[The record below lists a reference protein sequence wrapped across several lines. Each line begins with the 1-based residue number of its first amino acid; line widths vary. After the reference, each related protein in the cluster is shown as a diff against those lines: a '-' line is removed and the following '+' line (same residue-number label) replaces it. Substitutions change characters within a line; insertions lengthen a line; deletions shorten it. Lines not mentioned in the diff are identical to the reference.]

1 MFFSFDGIDGTG
13 KTTQLIRL
21 AAYLR
26 DQGRTVVTCRDPG
39 GTELGERL
47 REILL
52 HKSEIPLGR
61 RAEMFLYM
69 ASRSQ
74 LVDEIIRPARQR
86 GEVVLVDRFLLA
98 NVVYQG
104 HAGGL
109 NVAELW
115 QVGQVAVADQQPDL
129 VFVLDL
135 DVVAALRRINRPPD
149 RMEAQGQAFMER
161 VRQGYLDEAARRPEI
176 VVLDASR
183 DPDTIHRQ
191 VCELV
196 EGYLSRNKGRDRCE
210 YRA

>member
-1 MFFSFDGIDGTG
+1 MFFSFDGLDGTG
-13 KTTQLIRL
+13 KTTQIGKL

-26 DQGRTVVTCRDPG
+26 EQGRVVVTCRDPG

-52 HKSEIPLGR
+52 HKSEISLGR

-109 NVAELW
+109 NAAELW
-115 QVGQVAVADQQPDL
+115 QVGQVAVADQQPDM

-135 DVVAALRRINRPPD
+135 EVRAALGRINRPPD
-149 RMEAQGQAFMER
+149 RMEAQGRAFMER
-161 VRQGYLDEAARRPEI
+161 VRQGYLDEAAGRPEI

-196 EGYLSRNKGRDRCE
+196 ERNLSRNQVRERCE
-210 YRA
+210 NRA

>member
-13 KTTQLIRL
+13 KTTQQVRL
-21 AAYLR
+21 AAHLR
-26 DQGRTVVTCRDPG
+26 ERGWTVVTCRDPG

-52 HKSEIPLGR
+52 HQSEIPLGR

-109 NVAELW
+109 DVADLW

-135 DVVAALRRINRPPD
+135 DVATALRRINRPPD
-149 RMEAQGQAFMER
+149 RMEAQGRAFMER

-176 VVLDASR
+176 VVLDAR
-183 DPDTIHRQ
+183 PDADTIHQR
-191 VCELV
+191 VCEWV
-196 EGYLSRNKGRDRCE
+196 ERHLRRNRSSHHCE
-210 YRA
+210 NRT